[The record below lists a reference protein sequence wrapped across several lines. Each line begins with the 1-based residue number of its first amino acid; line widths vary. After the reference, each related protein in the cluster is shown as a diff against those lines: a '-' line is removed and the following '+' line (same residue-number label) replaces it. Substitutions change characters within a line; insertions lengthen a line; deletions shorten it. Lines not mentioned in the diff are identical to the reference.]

1 MHIVFTIRL
10 IYNRDIRKAVGFALM
25 KKKIL
30 NIIPYL
36 IGLMY
41 LAYCLLHVHSWVT
54 SHLEDYL
61 FFAALAW
68 VVAAICAIISLVL
81 TFTVKRKFN
90 FYLPAFFLVIGLI
103 VYIVAINIPC
113 CTGG

>member
-1 MHIVFTIRL
+1 MHIVFTMLL
-10 IYNRDIRKAVGFALM
+10 IYNKRYKKGGAFGLM
-25 KKKIL
+25 KKKVL

-36 IGLMY
+36 IGLIY
-41 LAYCLLHVHSWVT
+41 LAYCLSHVHSWVT

-61 FFAALAW
+61 FFAALVW
-68 VVAAICAIISLVL
+68 VVAAICTIISLVL